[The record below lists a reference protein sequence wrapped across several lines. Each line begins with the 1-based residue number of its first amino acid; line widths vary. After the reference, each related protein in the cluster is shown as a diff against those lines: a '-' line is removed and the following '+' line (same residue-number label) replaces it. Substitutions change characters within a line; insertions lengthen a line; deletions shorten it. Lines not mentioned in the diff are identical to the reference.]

1 MAATIYTDS
10 SDYSEDFEDF
20 ESISE
25 EHRKF
30 SEQDVFPRLFD
41 YLEASFSNDSYVNY
55 ENEQIPLELA
65 VGRFLTKAQSSKQDI
80 LDKVEWEYS
89 LKKQNLFKRA
99 YIKDTFHAF
108 PKTIKSLTCL
118 SRCESEFLNFRDKK
132 DLKKIVDEVRTSIM
146 ANLGVLGK
154 DKTQA
159 QIMLLHEN
167 MSIGKKSEDLQEQ
180 FYWTRF
186 SELLKSLIPGKI
198 IFSVPSEKK
207 RISVKTAIEIYFKQ
221 HFSIKNI
228 ISLEDSDF
236 QSALGNRRAL
246 QQGPERKLEISEQ
259 YSHYHKTSEILSKF
273 LTFTS
278 KALPAPPLNPYPL
291 STFLCKSCN

>member
-89 LKKQNLFKRA
+89 LKKQNLF
-99 YIKDTFHAF
+99 
-108 PKTIKSLTCL
+108 
-118 SRCESEFLNFRDKK
+118 
-132 DLKKIVDEVRTSIM
+132 
-146 ANLGVLGK
+146 
-154 DKTQA
+154 
-159 QIMLLHEN
+159 
-167 MSIGKKSEDLQEQ
+167 
-180 FYWTRF
+180 
-186 SELLKSLIPGKI
+186 
-198 IFSVPSEKK
+198 
-207 RISVKTAIEIYFKQ
+207 
-221 HFSIKNI
+221 
-228 ISLEDSDF
+228 
-236 QSALGNRRAL
+236 
-246 QQGPERKLEISEQ
+246 
-259 YSHYHKTSEILSKF
+259 
-273 LTFTS
+273 
-278 KALPAPPLNPYPL
+278 
-291 STFLCKSCN
+291 